1 MVLGVAGEHATY
13 SNYGQPLK
21 HSAFV
26 LDEDDNYK
34 WLAPAVAT
42 RKDVSADG
50 PWTLYDLRQLRFGR
64 VARLDP
70 SWERVAYGYD
80 LLVLIPEITPAELLR

>member
-13 SNYGQPLK
+13 SKFGQPSK

-26 LDEDDNYK
+26 LDEDDDYK
-34 WLAPAVAT
+34 WLAPAVAA
-42 RKDVSADG
+42 RQDVSADG

-64 VARLDP
+64 VAHLDP
-70 SWERVAYGYD
+70 SWERAVYVYD
-80 LLVLIPEITPAELLR
+80 LLVLIPEITPA